1 MRRKNLTIIIIYL
14 ILFGLLTQLFAHEL
28 NQSASDGLSTVANE
42 IPVGVILDMGSW
54 VGKTVHSC
62 ITMAV
67 SEFYALNSHYK
78 TRIVLHTRDSKGEPL
93 PALSAVLD
101 LLENI
106 KVQAVM
112 GSETSIEAK
121 FLAVLGDKAKI
132 PIISFTTSPSFSTE
146 YPYFLQI
153 AQDET
158 TQFKGIATLIESFK
172 WKDAI
177 LIYEDT
183 ETLPYLVDSLQEKDI
198 HIAYKR
204 AVSPMAT
211 DDQILEEL
219 HKIMT
224 MKTTVVIVHMS
235 PSLVSHLSLHAKRLG
250 LMSGGYA
257 WIITDKTMNF
267 LHSMDSSV
275 IDSMQ
280 GALGFKSYIPTS
292 NELHNFTLR
301 WRRKFHME
309 VMDLNVLGL
318 WAYDAIWA
326 LAMAA
331 ERVKMPQI
339 REDSTTL
346 RLDLMDLANIRASK
360 SGSILL
366 SEILQTRFKG
376 LSGEFQLINGKKLIS
391 KAFEIVNVIGKGDRR
406 VGIWTL
412 MDGITKEMN
421 PSVEK
426 KYSSSHTGLEAI
438 IWPGGSTTT
447 PKGWV
452 LPMSGK
458 KLRIGVPLKQ
468 GFHEFINVDI
478 HPQTNATIVTGF
490 CIDVFNTAI
499 DALEYEVPYEFIPFV
514 NANGQMAGTPS
525 DLIYQVYLQNYDA
538 VVGDITI
545 TSNRSLYVDF
555 TLPYTDMGVG
565 TVAPVVENKNMW
577 IFLKP
582 LDSGLWITSA
592 SFFIITGFVVW
603 AIEHP
608 INEEFQGSPAQQI
621 GTALWFGFSTLV
633 YAQREKLL
641 SNLSRFVVIVWMF
654 VVLILTS
661 SYTATLTSL
670 LTVQQIQL
678 ASKGNYIGYQ
688 TDSFIQGV
696 IANNLNFEGLKQYS
710 SPDEY
715 ADALSKGNNNGGVVA
730 IIDEI
735 PYIKLF
741 LAKYPVGYAMI
752 ASEPTTNGFGFVF
765 RKGSPLV
772 PEISW
777 AIAKLR
783 EEGKLMMIENDW
795 FKSQS
800 SLMSQDSVTSPNIP
814 NSLDFDSFR
823 GLFLISGISSALAL
837 LIFLIFLFHKK
848 WHAHNL
854 GNLSR
859 GTLLFIM
866 KYLSPEKF

>member
-1 MRRKNLTIIIIYL
+1 M
-14 ILFGLLTQLFAHEL
+14 GL
-28 NQSASDGLSTVANE
+28 
-42 IPVGVILDMGSW
+42 
-54 VGKTVHSC
+54 
-62 ITMAV
+62 
-67 SEFYALNSHYK
+67 
-78 TRIVLHTRDSKGEPL
+78 
-93 PALSAVLD
+93 
-101 LLENI
+101 
-106 KVQAVM
+106 
-112 GSETSIEAK
+112 ETSLEAK
-121 FLAVLGDKAKI
+121 FFAVLRDKAKLSI
-132 PIISFTTSPSFSTE
+132 LSFTTSPSFSTE

-204 AVSPMAT
+204 AVSPLAT
-211 DDQILEEL
+211 DDQILEKL

-224 MKTTVVIVHMS
+224 METTVVIVHMS
-235 PSLVSHLSLHAKRLG
+235 PSLVSHFFLHVKRLG
-250 LMSGGYA
+250 LMREGYA

-267 LHSMDSSV
+267 LNSMDSSI

-292 NELHNFTLR
+292 NEFHNFTLR

-309 VMDLNVLGL
+309 VMELNVLGL

-326 LAMAA
+326 IAMAT
-331 ERVKMPQI
+331 EKVKMPQI
-339 REDSTTL
+339 RENSISL
-346 RLDLMDLANIRASK
+346 RLNLMDLANIRASK

-366 SEILQTRFKG
+366 NEILQTRFKG
-376 LSGEFQLINGKKLIS
+376 LSGEFQLMNGKKLIS
-391 KAFEIVNVIGKGDRR
+391 KAFEIVNVLGKGDIR
-406 VGIWTL
+406 VGFWTL
-412 MDGITKEMN
+412 MDGITKEVN
-421 PSVEK
+421 PSVDK
-426 KYSSSHTGLEAI
+426 KYSSSHSGIEAI

-468 GFHEFINVDI
+468 GFPEFINVDF

-499 DALEYEVPYEFIPFV
+499 DALEYE
-514 NANGQMAGTPS
+514 
-525 DLIYQVYLQNYDA
+525 NYDA

-555 TLPYTDMGVG
+555 TFPYTDIEG
-565 TVAPVVENKNMW
+565 
-577 IFLKP
+577 
-582 LDSGLWITSA
+582 ITMA
-592 SFFIITGFVVW
+592 
-603 AIEHP
+603 
-608 INEEFQGSPAQQI
+608 
-621 GTALWFGFSTLV
+621 
-633 YAQREKLL
+633 
-641 SNLSRFVVIVWMF
+641 
-654 VVLILTS
+654 
-661 SYTATLTSL
+661 
-670 LTVQQIQL
+670 
-678 ASKGNYIGYQ
+678 
-688 TDSFIQGV
+688 
-696 IANNLNFEGLKQYS
+696 
-710 SPDEY
+710 
-715 ADALSKGNNNGGVVA
+715 GVVA

-741 LAKYPVGYAMI
+741 LVKYPVGYAMI
-752 ASEPTTNGFGFVF
+752 TSEPTTNGFGFVF

-783 EEGKLMMIENDW
+783 EEGKLMMMENEW

-800 SLMSQDSVTSPNIP
+800 SFMSQDSVTSPNIP
-814 NSLDFDSFR
+814 NSLDFDRFR

-837 LIFLIFLFHKK
+837 LIFLICLFHKK
-848 WHAHNL
+848 WHAHDL
-854 GNLSR
+854 GSLSR
-859 GTLLFIM
+859 GALLFIM
-866 KYLSPEKF
+866 KYFSPKNSNMI

>member
-1 MRRKNLTIIIIYL
+1 
-14 ILFGLLTQLFAHEL
+14 
-28 NQSASDGLSTVANE
+28 
-42 IPVGVILDMGSW
+42 MG
-54 VGKTVHSC
+54 
-62 ITMAV
+62 
-67 SEFYALNSHYK
+67 
-78 TRIVLHTRDSKGEPL
+78 P
-93 PALSAVLD
+93 
-101 LLENI
+101 
-106 KVQAVM
+106 
-112 GSETSIEAK
+112 ETSLEAK
-121 FLAVLGDKAKI
+121 FLAVLGDKAKV
-132 PIISFTTSPSFSTE
+132 PILSFTTSPSFSTE

-158 TQFKGIATLIESFK
+158 TQFKGIATLIESYK

-183 ETLPYLVDSLQEKDI
+183 ETLPYLVHSLQEKDI

-204 AVSPMAT
+204 AVSPLAT
-211 DDQILEEL
+211 DDQIIEEL

-224 MKTTVVIVHMS
+224 METTVVIVHMS
-235 PSLVSHLSLHAKRLG
+235 PSLASHLFLHVKSLG
-250 LMSGGYA
+250 LMREGYA

-267 LHSMDSSV
+267 FHSMDSSV
-275 IDSMQ
+275 IGSMQ
-280 GALGFKSYIPTS
+280 GALGFKSHIPTS

-309 VMDLNVLGL
+309 VMELNVLGL

-326 LAMAA
+326 LAMAV
-331 ERVKMPQI
+331 EKVKMPQI

-346 RLDLMDLANIRASK
+346 RLNLMDLANIRASK

-376 LSGEFQLINGKKLIS
+376 LSGEFQLMNGKKLIS

-406 VGIWTL
+406 VGFWTL
-412 MDGITKEMN
+412 MDGITKKMN
-421 PSVEK
+421 LSVEK
-426 KYSSSHTGLEAI
+426 KYSSSHSGIEAI
-438 IWPGGSTTT
+438 IWPGESTTT

-452 LPMSGK
+452 LPMS
-458 KLRIGVPLKQ
+458 
-468 GFHEFINVDI
+468 
-478 HPQTNATIVTGF
+478 
-490 CIDVFNTAI
+490 DVFKTAI
-499 DALEYEVPYEFIPFV
+499 DALEYEVSYEFIPFV
-514 NANGQMAGTPS
+514 NANGQKAGNYN
-525 DLIYQVYLQNYDA
+525 DLIYQVYLQKYDA

-545 TSNRSLYVDF
+545 TRNRSLYVDF
-555 TLPYTDMGVG
+555 TLPFTDMGVG
-565 TVAPVVENKNMW
+565 TLAPVVENKNMW

-603 AIEHP
+603 AIKHP

-621 GTALWFGFSTLV
+621 GTALWFGFCTLV
-633 YAQREKLL
+633 YAHREKLK
-641 SNLSRFVVIVWMF
+641 SNLSRFVVIVWVF

-661 SYTATLTSL
+661 SYTATLTSP
-670 LTVQQIQL
+670 LTVHQIQL

-688 TDSFIQGV
+688 TGSDMQGV
-696 IANNLNFEGLKQYS
+696 IGRSNLNFEGLKQYS
-710 SPDEY
+710 SLDEY
-715 ADALSKGNNNGGVVA
+715 ADALSRGNNNGGVAA

-741 LAKYPVGYAMI
+741 LAKHPVGYAMI
-752 ASEPTTNGFGFVF
+752 APKPTTNGFAFAF

-772 PEISW
+772 PEISR

-783 EEGKLMMIENDW
+783 EEGKLIMMENEW

-800 SLMSQDSVTSPNIP
+800 SFMSQDSVTSPNIP
-814 NSLDFDSFR
+814 NRLDFDSFG

-837 LIFLIFLFHKK
+837 LIFLICLLHKK

-854 GNLSR
+854 GNLSW
-859 GTLLFIM
+859 GTFSVHHGVILRNH
-866 KYLSPEKF
+866 